1 MPRVAAPARPA
12 RAGAADTGFL
22 SLFTLFLMNRFV
34 VFSLLL
40 LAGAGAQH
48 AAAQPNSGGPQPGAG
63 PTATPL
69 DGGASLLLAGGVAY
83 GLRRLRQARRAQ

>member
-12 RAGAADTGFL
+12 RAGAADTVFL

-40 LAGAGAQH
+40 LAGAGVQH
-48 AAAQPNSGGPQPGAG
+48 AAAQPSSGGPQPGAG

-83 GLRRLRQARRAQ
+83 GLRRLRQARRT